1 MANRRALCVGIN
13 NFKNYPSAALQGCIN
28 DANQM
33 KGVLKDFLG
42 FTDADITVLTDGH
55 ATKAGIMTQ
64 LKDMVAGAKAGKYVY
79 LVFSMSSHGTQVP
92 DVSHDEPDNADE
104 AFCPHDLAQKGSQ
117 WDSNHIIT
125 DDELHDVL
133 IQIPQ
138 NVLLEVYLDTCHSG
152 TGLKAIDMLLDRKPR
167 YLPPPSTE
175 AFLELEGKRARGL
188 QKALLEK
195 GMTHQILWAACRSD
209 QTSADAKIG
218 GTWHGAF
225 TYYFDREIRACKN
238 KLSRKAVLAKIRADL
253 SVNHYSQVPQLE
265 CPAADRNAL
274 VASHKRAAPQEIS
287 A

>member
-1 MANRRALCVGIN
+1 MTNRRALCAGIN
-13 NFKNYPSAALQGCIN
+13 NFKNYPQAALQGCIN

-33 KGVLKDFLG
+33 KGVLKEFLG
-42 FTDADITVLTDGH
+42 FTDADISVLTDSQ
-55 ATKAGIMTQ
+55 ATKSGIMTQ
-64 LKDMVAGAKAGKYVY
+64 LKDMVAGARAGKYGY
-79 LVFSMSSHGTQVP
+79 LVFSLSSHGTQVP
-92 DVSHDEPDNADE
+92 DTSGDEPDRADE
-104 AFCPHDLAQKGSQ
+104 AFCPHDLAEKAGQ
-117 WDSNHIIT
+117 WDSNHIIA
-125 DDELHDVL
+125 DDELHDLLV
-133 IQIPQ
+133 QVPQ

-175 AFLELEGKRARGL
+175 GFLALEGKRSRGL

-225 TYYFDREIRACKN
+225 TYYFEKEIRACKN
-238 KLSRKAVLAKIRADL
+238 KLSRKNLLAKIRTDL
-253 SVNHYSQVPQLE
+253 SASHYSQVPQLE
-265 CPAADRNAL
+265 CPATDKNAL
-274 VASHKRAAPQEIS
+274 IATHERAA